1 MIDFCRKIDRPLVVR
16 WADVAVVTQFMGI
29 DVFEKCATKC
39 FDMKYRVEVDGC
51 ARELRITCLYVQF
64 RRIAQLRH
72 KAAVD
77 GVDLLIIDHLLIEV
91 QVAVK
96 TVRAAVVARQNKAC
110 IVAQWR

>member
-1 MIDFCRKIDRPLVVR
+1 MR
-16 WADVAVVTQFMGI
+16 I
-29 DVFEKCATKC
+29 DVFEECAAKC
-39 FDMKYRVEVDGC
+39 FDMEYRVEVNRR
-51 ARELRITCLYVQF
+51 AREFRITCFYVQF

-77 GVDLLIIDHLLIEV
+77 GVDLLIIDHLLIEI

-110 IVAQWR
+110 VIAQWR